1 MKTETLT
8 MILKKKNLFFQCL
21 GVSFGK
27 ESFLLKF
34 KMNSCTTDYL
44 IEKSV
49 TGKKLLFIYA
59 IFPAKVPENKR
70 KDIAIYI
77 TLLNNNLLFG
87 CWELNMADGT
97 LRFRISYLYDD
108 DACTFETVFVENLE
122 QSIKYT
128 DLCIPGFFSVI
139 YADKNPYEL
148 FVQLTG
154 HVDIRLN

>member
-59 IFPAKVPENKR
+59 IFPA
-70 KDIAIYI
+70 
-77 TLLNNNLLFG
+77 
-87 CWELNMADGT
+87 
-97 LRFRISYLYDD
+97 
-108 DACTFETVFVENLE
+108 
-122 QSIKYT
+122 
-128 DLCIPGFFSVI
+128 
-139 YADKNPYEL
+139 
-148 FVQLTG
+148 
-154 HVDIRLN
+154 